1 VAVHIILRL
10 EVVVEVVLMP
20 HHRELLKQVGQVVL
34 LVALQLRRVVVVQV
48 VRQLVWQELLEQ
60 QVHPL
65 LAEQVVGEVE
75 QVTRPQ
81 AVQVVREDFPE
92 AVVVAEVVAQV
103 QVVLVAM
110 VRLVV

>member
-34 LVALQLRRVVVVQV
+34 LEVLQLRLVVAVLE
-48 VRQLVWQELLEQ
+48 VRQLVRQELLEQ
-60 QVHPL
+60 QAHPL

-92 AVVVAEVVAQV
+92 AVVVAEVVVHPQA
-103 QVVLVAM
+103 VLVAM